1 MLLMSFVSAVRAP
14 VEQDGPAHWFAFS
27 SERLL
32 VRLRRPGAEVPW
44 LEKGLADLGMSPV
57 RTQFLGFLDGRPCFS
72 AELPQDATPP
82 EGWAFQ
88 GLRSLF
94 SVLDEAMFDVA
105 GRAKQIVLWDRT
117 HQFCGQC
124 GNPTRSMDEERAR
137 LCPQCGLTSYPR
149 LVPAVIVA
157 VTRGDKLLLA
167 RAQRFPKGFYS
178 VLAGYVEPGET
189 LEECVEREV
198 REEVGI
204 EVRNIRYFGSQSWPF
219 PHSFMVAFT
228 AEHAAGELRPDP
240 AEIADAGWYS
250 RTSLPSIPEKI
261 SIARRLIDWFTESA
275 GSTLSDRDIPR

>member
-1 MLLMSFVSAVRAP
+1 MSFVSAVSSR

-32 VRLRRPGAEVPW
+32 VRLKHPGAEVPW
-44 LEKGLADLGMSPV
+44 LEKGLTDLGMSPV
-57 RTQFLGFLDGRPCFS
+57 RTQFLGFTDRKPCFS

-105 GRAKQIVLWDRT
+105 GRAKQIVLWDLT

-124 GNPTRSMDEERAR
+124 GNPTHSMDEERAK
-137 LCPQCGLTSYPR
+137 LCPQCGLASYPR

-157 VTRGDKLLLA
+157 VTRGDELLLA

-189 LEECVEREV
+189 LEECVKREI

-204 EVRNIRYFGSQSWPF
+204 EVCNIRYFGSQSWPF

-228 AEHAAGELRPDP
+228 AAHSAGELRPDP
-240 AEIADAGWYS
+240 TEIADAGWYS
-250 RTSLPSIPEKI
+250 RTNLPSIPEKI
-261 SIARRLIDWFTESA
+261 SIARRLIDWFTESG